1 MPGPPGFP
9 HTAVESPEEVQAGV
23 HGNVHKFPWG
33 DRTLAM
39 DQGDRATVRRVSAG
53 RSGAVANLRKA
64 KMIKPNQNKII
75 TIDMNCFFQL

>member
-1 MPGPPGFP
+1 
-9 HTAVESPEEVQAGV
+9 
-23 HGNVHKFPWG
+23 
-33 DRTLAM
+33 M